1 MAHCSL
7 KCGIGRML
15 CSPYPVSLNV
25 VCHKKVRNMFLVLF
39 RVIRSTFDPNSPYEP
54 TQYICIYIHI
64 YIALANQSEHQLTN
78 DMAMQHVYWIFTAK
92 VVHVSMWTPFFPHF
106 GVTMDQLDSWQGAW
120 TIGESP
126 VVHDVFF
133 LRSLDDVH
141 HLKMILQKLVCHEW
155 CHGQLQIK
163 WPSMDY

>member
-1 MAHCSL
+1 
-7 KCGIGRML
+7 
-15 CSPYPVSLNV
+15 
-25 VCHKKVRNMFLVLF
+25 MFLVLF

-54 TQYICIYIHI
+54 TQNILYIHIYI
-64 YIALANQSEHQLTN
+64 YIALANQSKHQLIN

-92 VVHVSMWTPFFPHF
+92 VVHVSMWTPFFHHF

-126 VVHDVFF
+126 VVHDVF
-133 LRSLDDVH
+133 SCAAWTTN
-141 HLKMILQKLVCHEW
+141 HLKMILQKFLCHEW

-163 WPSMDY
+163 WPWMDLFSSRIPSCGWKSCAKVSM